1 MSEPEVVE
9 KVYTYMRNG
18 KEVTVRRRWTKT
30 NKTNPKHEAVKSY
43 FDNNMDSIS
52 KARNIRAVY
61 KDFVEQ
67 NPDIKCSYSTLY
79 AYYQSVFNTRKTRR
93 SEPETETEPEPESQP
108 EPDSD

>member
-1 MSEPEVVE
+1 MSEPETVE

-30 NKTNPKHEAVKSY
+30 NKTSPKHEAVKSY
-43 FDNNMDSIS
+43 FDNNMDFIT
-52 KARNIRAVY
+52 KARNIRAIY
-61 KDFVEQ
+61 KDFVGQ

-93 SEPETETEPEPESQP
+93 SETETEPEPTVQVEP
-108 EPDSD
+108 EVDSE